1 MQTLFIDRKNSEIAV
16 DRGRLIVRIEGIRSH
31 FSIPTNVLQ
40 LMVVSAPVHFT
51 STLLTRLTEEGITTV
66 FINPRRI
73 DACTMTHGMS
83 HNSGERRILQYQA
96 IVSAAHR
103 QQYAKDLVRDKL
115 RAQRAMLST
124 ALRKRPDARYKL
136 TTGITR
142 LSGMIARVDQVDNI
156 DSLRGIEGAA
166 GAAYFEAYQTL
177 FAPSLEFSGRNRRP
191 PRDPVNVI
199 LSLSFTLLHAEA
211 VRVLFATGFDP
222 LLGIYHSPSFGRESL
237 ACDLVE
243 AFRPLAEHWIWRLFA
258 EEILRTDHFST
269 GSSDSDLPCLL
280 GKAGRAIYYA
290 QYEKMAYV
298 WRRLMR
304 RAARHWLARLQ
315 ADFSDSTGIAL
326 DAQLSGVP

>member
-1 MQTLFIDRKNSEIAV
+1 MQTLFIDRKNSEIEI
-16 DRGRLIVRIEGIRSH
+16 DRGRLLVRIEGIRAN

-40 LMVVSAPVHFT
+40 LLVVSAPVHFS

-73 DACTMTHGMS
+73 EACTMTHGMS
-83 HNSGERRILQYQA
+83 HNCGERRLLQYQA
-96 IVSAAHR
+96 IVSATHL

-115 RAQRAMLST
+115 RAQRVMLNK

-142 LSGMIARVDQVDNI
+142 LNGMIAGVDKVDNI

-166 GAAYFEAYQTL
+166 GAAYFEAYQAL
-177 FAPSLEFSGRNRRP
+177 FAPSLNFTGRNRRP
-191 PRDPVNVI
+191 PLDPVNVI

-211 VRVLFATGFDP
+211 VRALFSAGFDP
-222 LLGIYHSPSFGRESL
+222 LLGIYHAPSFGRESL

-243 AFRPLAEHWIWRLFA
+243 SFRPLAERWIWRLFA
-258 EEILRTDHFST
+258 EETLRADHFSAG
-269 GSSDSDLPCLL
+269 GSESDLPCLL
-280 GKAGRAIYYA
+280 GKAGRAVYYA
-290 QYEKMAYV
+290 HYEKMAYV

-304 RAARHWLARLQ
+304 RAARNWLERLH
-315 ADFSDSTGIAL
+315 ADFSAPIDVAPDSKTPGE
-326 DAQLSGVP
+326 S

>member
-1 MQTLFIDRKNSEIAV
+1 MQTLFIDRKNSEIEV
-16 DRGRLIVRIEGIRSH
+16 DRGRLLVRIEGVRSH
-31 FSIPTNVLQ
+31 FSIPTKVLQ
-40 LMVVSAPVHFT
+40 LLVVSAPVQFS

-73 DACTMTHGMS
+73 EACTMTHGMA
-83 HNSGERRILQYQA
+83 HNSGERRLLQYQA
-96 IVSAAHR
+96 IASPTHR
-103 QQYAKDLVRDKL
+103 QQYAKELVRHKL
-115 RAQRAMLST
+115 RAQRAMLNT

-136 TTGITR
+136 TTGIAR
-142 LSGMIARVDQVDNI
+142 LNGMISRVDEVDNI

-177 FAPSLEFSGRNRRP
+177 FPPSLDFTGRNRRP
-191 PRDPVNVI
+191 PLDPVNVI

-211 VRVLFATGFDP
+211 VRALFAAGFDP

-243 AFRPLAEHWIWRLFA
+243 SFRPLAEHWIWRLFA
-258 EEILRTDHFST
+258 EETLRADHFST
-269 GSSDSDLPCLL
+269 GESEKEKPCLL

-290 QYEKMAYV
+290 HYEKMAYV

-304 RAARHWLARLQ
+304 RTARHWLGRLQ
-315 ADFSDSTGIAL
+315 TDFAEE
-326 DAQLSGVP
+326 P